1 MQKQSQTDFINQLE
15 AEVEEQLKE
24 VIAVFQNLPED
35 RLLQPSVSNGWSIA
49 ECFAHL
55 NTYFEFYMPQI
66 SKVLDQAK
74 PLDESGLFKHSMLG
88 RYFITMM
95 HPDRGKKKYKA
106 MKRHQPIVMANPHAT
121 ISKFI
126 QYLEYMLVLLTNAR
140 GKYLL
145 RKSVTTSLSSWV
157 KMNSGDAMLF
167 VLIHN
172 KRHLEQ
178 AKRNL
183 MSARA

>member
-35 RLLQPSVSNGWSIA
+35 RLLQSSISNGWSIA

-55 NTYFEFYMPQI
+55 NTYFDFYMPQI
-66 SKVLDQAK
+66 SKVLDQA
-74 PLDESGLFKHSMLG
+74 PVDESGVFKHSMLG

-95 HPDRGKKKYKA
+95 QPDRGTKKYKA
-106 MKRHQPIVMANPHAT
+106 MQRHQPIVIANPHST

-126 QYLEYMLVLLTNAR
+126 QDLEYMLVLINKAR
-140 GKYLL
+140 DKNLL
-145 RKSVTTSLSSWV
+145 RKSVNTSLSAWI
-157 KMNSGDAMLF
+157 KINSGDAMLF
-167 VLIHN
+167 ILTHN
-172 KRHLEQ
+172 WRHIKQ

-183 MSARA
+183 KT

>member
-35 RLLQPSVSNGWSIA
+35 RLLQPSTSNGWSIA

-55 NTYFEFYMPQI
+55 NTYSDFYMPRI
-66 SKVLDQAK
+66 SKVLDQAT
-74 PLDESGLFKHSMLG
+74 PVDETGLFKHSLLG
-88 RYFITMM
+88 RYFISMM
-95 HPDRGKKKYKA
+95 DPDRGRKKYKA
-106 MKRHQPIVMANPHAT
+106 MKRHQPIVVDNPHS
-121 ISKFI
+121 IVSKFI
-126 QYLEYMLVLLTNAR
+126 QDLEYMLVLIKKAR
-140 GKYLL
+140 HKNLL
-145 RKSVTTSLSSWV
+145 RKSVDTSLSTWI
-157 KMNSGDAMLF
+157 KMNSGDALLF
-167 VLIHN
+167 ILTHS

-183 MSARA
+183 